1 MQFALQPIH
10 RYFERKYEQIAEWDR
25 AKQQA
30 ARQIVP
36 LTTDESRV
44 VPLMVDDSRVV
55 PLMVDDSRVVP
66 METTMPASY
75 DQLERKVKGMPSG
88 TTGLLAIPEELV
100 PHVPEGHS
108 YITMPDL
115 RNVGVVSTR

>member
-25 AKQQA
+25 AKQQPS
-30 ARQIVP
+30 RQVVP
-36 LTTDESRV
+36 LTPDESRV

-55 PLMVDDSRVVP
+55 P
-66 METTMPASY
+66 MEPTMPASY

>member
-1 MQFALQPIH
+1 MTSKLTTKLMQFALQPIH

-25 AKQQA
+25 AKQQPS
-30 ARQIVP
+30 RQVVP
-36 LTTDESRV
+36 LTPDESRV

-55 PLMVDDSRVVP
+55 P
-66 METTMPASY
+66 MEPTMPASY

>member
-25 AKQQA
+25 AKNQPSKQVA
-30 ARQIVP
+30 P
-36 LTTDESRV
+36 LTPDESRV
-44 VPLMVDDSRVV
+44 VPMMVDDSRV
-55 PLMVDDSRVVP
+55 LP
-66 METTMPASY
+66 MEPAMPASY
-75 DQLERKVKGMPSG
+75 GQLERKVRDMPSG
-88 TTGLLAIPEELV
+88 ITGLLAIPEELV